1 MIINRKRLNNKGFT
15 LVELLAV
22 VVILAVVMSIAATQV
37 LSSMNNSKKGSL
49 NNSAKSV
56 SQAFQTKY
64 SEAMVTGSAAEIYK
78 DIMGT
83 VGYDFNTATPDSP
96 KFYYLSE
103 GLKDELNLSPAIY
116 RLTTAGSISSPE
128 EESSGGYEATESFV
142 AFNGST
148 VVVCMIAKQSGS
160 YYVADFT
167 KKKSATVLGKTVNFS
182 KGTGESGEVMWACST
197 DATNS
202 WTQ

>member
-1 MIINRKRLNNKGFT
+1 
-15 LVELLAV
+15 
-22 VVILAVVMSIAATQV
+22 
-37 LSSMNNSKKGSL
+37 MNNSKKGSL
-49 NNSAKSV
+49 NNSAKRV

-64 SEAMVTGSAAEIYK
+64 SEAMVTGSAAAIYK
-78 DIMGT
+78 DVMST
-83 VGYDFNTATPDSP
+83 VGYDFNTATPEQP

-103 GLKDELNLSPAIY
+103 GLKDELNLSPATY
-116 RLTTAGSISSPE
+116 RLTTAGSITSPA
-128 EESSGGYEATESFV
+128 ESDGGYAATESFV

-167 KKKSATVLGKTVNFS
+167 KEKSATVLGKTVYFS

>member
-1 MIINRKRLNNKGFT
+1 MRMNRKRLNNKGFT

-22 VVILAVVMSIAATQV
+22 VVILAVVMGIAATQV

-64 SEAMVTGSAAEIYK
+64 SEAMVTGSAAAIYK
-78 DIMGT
+78 DVMST
-83 VGYDFNTATPDSP
+83 VGYDFNTATPGDP

-103 GLKDELNLSPAIY
+103 GLKDELNLSPATY
-116 RLTTAGSISSPE
+116 RLTTAGSITSPT
-128 EESSGGYEATESFV
+128 ESDGSYAATESFV

-167 KKKSATVLGKTVNFS
+167 KTSSATVLGKTVTFS
-182 KGTGESGEVMWACST
+182 AGTGETGNVMWACST

-202 WTQ
+202 WTE